1 MLKSILTLQFFLIA
15 IQVIFSQDNK
25 QFMSYSQAQSIDT
38 AIKPDYYVVELT
50 LIEFRTYDDNSK
62 NRKYFQVTL
71 DSIQKKLFD
80 LLENYVNEKEIRIS
94 SLINREY
101 SITSHGFPEDSKKA
115 TFKFSLSSI
124 ESIKSVF
131 NIVSDNIPIEALKT
145 FDVKPKISKITFE
158 KMQKIMEKIA
168 YEKVL
173 KDVKEYAEFH
183 KVNIQR
189 VDNYEVEF
197 REKMSNDY
205 YFSQMKVYN
214 VSFVEPVYTLTVKHT
229 FSLK

>member
-1 MLKSILTLQFFLIA
+1 MIRSIFTFAFFLFF
-15 IQVIFSQDNK
+15 IQVALSQDNK
-25 QFMSYSQAQSIDT
+25 QCMTYTQGQSFDT
-38 AIKPDYYVVELT
+38 AIKPDYYVIELT
-50 LIEFRTYDDNSK
+50 LTEFRTYDDNNK

-71 DSIQKKLFD
+71 DSIQRNLFS
-80 LLENYVNEKEIRIS
+80 LLENYVSEKEIRIS

-101 SITSHGFPEDSKKA
+101 NITSHGFPEDNKKA
-115 TFKFSLSSI
+115 TFKFILSSI

-131 NIVSDNIPIEALKT
+131 NIISDNIPFEAIKT
-145 FDVKPKISKITFE
+145 FEVKPKINKNTFE
-158 KMQKIMEKIA
+158 SMQKVMEKIA

-214 VSFVEPVYTLTVKHT
+214 VSFIEPVYTLIVKHT